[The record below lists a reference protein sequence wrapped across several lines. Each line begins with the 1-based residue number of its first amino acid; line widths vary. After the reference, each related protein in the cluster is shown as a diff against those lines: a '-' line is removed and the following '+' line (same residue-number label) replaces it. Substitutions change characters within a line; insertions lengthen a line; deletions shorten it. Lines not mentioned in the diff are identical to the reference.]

1 MAIKGTIYGTGTQGS
16 TRTLIWSM
24 EASGSNYTNNP
35 TTKSWGAMT
44 QGLTGVNFVP
54 KANWPHNG
62 KNWARLI
69 FTSKNKPW
77 VQWAVANHSMNNYG
91 NYANVERIIDT
102 FCADSNVWGSGNT
115 MTISTKY
122 NIRLCCGSVGR
133 ICTDNCIIEHNNSSG
148 NENWDIPTIGE
159 DNGNHVWGDGMIWG
173 NIDNAT
179 NYGGFLNTDQPH
191 SGSSGGATGDTL
203 EIYMDTYYPKANDY
217 VDILNS
223 TESTGRSWDMSWS
236 ESHSVNTGGQIKYLG
251 FQSDRFTSAN
261 WGSHGRQQG
270 GMSNGDANMTVDLG
284 AENAQVVDFAFAIG
298 YPGRQHASDNNYI
311 KASNDGSNWD
321 IMAEWKHHPAGG
333 SGTNTSYAGGGA
345 GDENEGYSG
354 GYLWFQEGGHCYSN
368 TVNNVEKWIPLRQ
381 TNTAYRY
388 WRIGG
393 SNWSNHGNGYQ
404 LLMNWGLMKKK
415 DTIDARGSWQE
426 PFKTLQDAD
435 NAGVPDGHYWFINPL
450 GYKEHCYV
458 AMFEDQ
464 TGYPSNSGSR
474 WMLVSS
480 NNANT
485 RRIPSGTNRNNNS
498 YKLGCGGSQQLGV
511 ANPDSDYII
520 GEFIEQFKFAECKIY
535 GFGWGSCSDSG
546 VQSVD
551 TACFKYNDRECLSM
565 TWRPAT
571 GNRDHT
577 NGTYYPNPLASRTH
591 KDNVQTHA
599 SASEG
604 YYNFT
609 YAVVDSV
616 RMDSGLNAN
625 SSQSTVGG
633 SANGTGDPS
642 GGNYIGHGTGEGFFE
657 GWYPASG
664 GAVNC
669 QGYTTWVR

>member
-1 MAIKGTIYGTGTQGS
+1 MAIKGTIHGTGTQGS

-91 NYANVERIIDT
+91 NYANVERALDT
-102 FCADSNVWGSGNT
+102 FLTDSNNWGSGNT
-115 MTISTKY
+115 MTNSSKY

-133 ICTDNCIIEHNNSSG
+133 ICTDNCIIEHNNGG

-159 DNGNHVWGDGMIWG
+159 DNGTHVWANGMIWG
-173 NIDNAT
+173 NIDYHT

-217 VDILNS
+217 VDILN
-223 TESTGRSWDMSWS
+223 TAESTDRSWDMTWS

-311 KASNDGSNWD
+311 KASNDGSNWVT
-321 IMAEWKHHPAGG
+321 MAEWKHHPAGG

-345 GDENEGYSG
+345 GDEDEGYSG
-354 GYLWFQEGGHCYSN
+354 GYLFYREGGHCYSN
-368 TVNNVEKWIPLRQ
+368 TVNNVEKWIPLRK

-393 SNWSNHGNGYQ
+393 DNWSNHGNGYQ
-404 LLMNWGLMKKK
+404 LIMNWGLMKKK

-435 NAGVPDGHYWFINPL
+435 NAGVPDGLYWFINPL

-464 TGYPSNSGSR
+464 QGTPSNSGSR
-474 WMLVSS
+474 WMLVAS

-485 RRIPSGTNRNNNS
+485 RRIPSGTNRNNNI
-498 YKLGCGGSQQLGV
+498 YKLGCNNSQQLGC

-520 GEFIEQFKFAECKIY
+520 GGFIEQFKFSHCKIY
-535 GFGWGSCSDSG
+535 GFGYDACSDSG
-546 VQSVD
+546 IQGD
-551 TACFKYNDRECLSM
+551 NTACFKYNDREWISM
-565 TWRPAT
+565 TWRPST
-571 GNRDHT
+571 GNRSRT
-577 NGTYYPNPLASRTH
+577 NGTYYPNPLSSRTS
-591 KDNVQTHA
+591 KDDVETHTSWA
-599 SASEG
+599 NG
-604 YYNFT
+604 HYNFT

-616 RMDSGLNAN
+616 RMDGGLNAN
-625 SSQSTVGG
+625 SNQSTVGG
-633 SANGTGDPS
+633 SGNGTGDPS
-642 GGNYIGHGTGEGFFE
+642 GGCHIGHGAAEGYHE
-657 GWYPASG
+657 GWYDGAS
-664 GAVNC
+664 NSYDSH
-669 QGYTTWVR
+669 GYTTWVR